1 MGTQRAYN
9 SSEQQQKVALVTI
22 SGLMSELQHLAP
34 HPDRPN
40 YQGPLFLM
48 NNAAFKQADEH
59 DGMLGM
65 MIMEAMIGSAFA
77 EAVSESFG
85 EWLSQFDAA
94 AALECYS
101 EYITDVEGS
110 AQKVAAH
117 GQGTLARMSGT
128 SISNSFNMRSTLDE
142 GMQAFL
148 DDLPKR
154 MKIEQ
159 TMAHYLKQ
167 YEDACNPQPQLQAQ
181 PRFAA

>member
-1 MGTQRAYN
+1 MGTQRAYA
-9 SSEQQQKVALVTI
+9 EEQQKVALVTI
-22 SGLMSELQHLAP
+22 SGLMSELQKLAP
-34 HPDRPN
+34 HPDRPQ

-48 NNAAFKQADEH
+48 NNAAFKQAGEH

-77 EAVSESFG
+77 EAASESFG
-85 EWLSQFDAA
+85 EWIGQFDAA

-101 EYITDVEGS
+101 TYITDVEGA
-110 AQKVAAH
+110 AQRNAAH

-128 SISNSFNMRSTLDE
+128 SISNSFNMRVTLDE

-148 DDLPKR
+148 DDLPER

-159 TMAHYLKQ
+159 TMAYYLRL
-167 YEDACNPQPQLQAQ
+167 YEDACNLQEQFQMQPCV
-181 PRFAA
+181 AA

>member
-9 SSEQQQKVALVTI
+9 YTQAQQQAALTAI
-22 SGLMSELQHLAP
+22 MGLMGELQHLAP
-34 HPDRPN
+34 HPDRPD
-40 YQGPLFLM
+40 YQGPLFLK

-77 EAVSESFG
+77 EAAAETFG
-85 EWLSQFDAA
+85 SWAGEFDAA

-101 EYITDVEGS
+101 EYRTDVEGS
-110 AQKVAAH
+110 AQKIAAH

-128 SISNSFNMRSTLDE
+128 SISGAFNLRSTLDE
-142 GMQAFL
+142 GMQDFL

-159 TMAHYLKQ
+159 AIAFYAQQ
-167 YEDACNPQPQLQAQ
+167 YEQATYTKAQPLAQ